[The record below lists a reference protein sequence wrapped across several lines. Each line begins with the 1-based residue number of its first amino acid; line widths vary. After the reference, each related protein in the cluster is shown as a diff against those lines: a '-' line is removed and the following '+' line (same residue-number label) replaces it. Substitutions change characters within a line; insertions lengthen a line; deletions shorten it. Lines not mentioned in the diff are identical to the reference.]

1 MKMAT
6 KSNSATIRCNRS
18 LRCRRNAL
26 RFCIPAGLVALLLLA
41 GTASGGALQPGFDQV
56 LVGTIDGAGDDRSRA
71 FGLALSDFNNDGKPD
86 IISGDTYGDIHLYL
100 VAGDGTF
107 TNNGITINQSYYD
120 AFSLV
125 SGDFDGDSF
134 ADFVLARTG
143 GDNPTN
149 SPYSYEGH
157 LHLYLGNGD
166 GTFQST
172 GFPQDGIKIG
182 EAGLDP
188 MSLAAG
194 DVDGDGDLDLISG
207 ERIGIGDDSTADIL
221 LWRNQAAQGSPLTFV
236 SEVIVQGVATLSE
249 DNPPYYPPNLY
260 LHAYGLALGDVTGDG
275 FPDLLVG
282 DKAHYLYIYQNNG
295 SGSFSPIRFNRITTR
310 PFAYDRLDPSSFNEG
325 MPLAVAD
332 VNGDGRLDILSGNTG
347 TDDAAVSL
355 WVHEGFDSEGLPVFT
370 KAGEIGGAGTDA
382 RGLAAGQLN
391 PLDDDADDVVFGN
404 FEGNLY
410 GLFPDTTDTDGDG
423 IIDDLDNA
431 PLHANA
437 PRIDMNTDG
446 GINHL
451 DQLDNDH
458 DGIGDPA
465 DDDDD
470 NDGVPDAADNA
481 PFVPNTDQADAD
493 EDGIGNVADPLYDVD
508 SDVDGVPDG
517 PRDPVLYAK
526 AQTAKARWARSDTH
540 FIIRI
545 DALSRAFQNEF
556 TQLMTDA
563 AILTPAAWETNK
575 FDSYN
580 GIGDAPAIPD
590 YQVSTNL
597 PGGMDCPI
605 TLAVVPRLIW
615 NAYGDPDPVNWIN
628 NRIDN
633 PNLEIS
639 QHGTYHYNNTPLG
652 DWKDMEDRNFYS
664 SESAGLT
671 LEENFQLLRVGKR
684 TLLGEYA
691 SDLWIL
697 DSGVDPV
704 NAPKI
709 DWSIAANPLIS
720 YAPPYN
726 TADTISREA
735 TAQLGFRAFSASV
748 SEEYGSLAP
757 FFSPE
762 GSHHEMFDQF
772 GMFHASA
779 DRQVNP
785 EAPDGMSYL
794 EFLQSITQTNGLNT
808 WLIEEV
814 EWCTRYCN
822 DLDRLATCTNAPG
835 GINRENNMV
844 DPDRWAKWLTLLE
857 YAKTTGE
864 VMTMGDYALA
874 MQLDNA
880 PTVPNPEQEDSDQN
894 GIGDVIDGA
903 TLSAAEVQIET
914 PGEATLMAILL
925 NGTGAPIP
933 GQTVFFFIDTD
944 DDGMEEEYTA
954 ITGVD
959 GIATVVVTVPG
970 GLGTVYYYRL
980 GWDGGLI
987 DAEDSSILRV
997 DPLTIVNLAFTF
1009 EGRFEV
1015 TAEGFDTNSTY
1026 RLVRWPDLLGSPDTV
1041 VSNFA
1046 PTGSTDTLID
1056 NNPPEIQAFYRVE
1069 GE

>member
-1 MKMAT
+1 MIHGGQPIKITT
-6 KSNSATIRCNRS
+6 KSNSTAVRHNRS
-18 LRCRRNAL
+18 LRRSQDVPRV
-26 RFCIPAGLVALLLLA
+26 CIPAGLAALLLLA
-41 GTASGGALQPGFDQV
+41 GTAPGSVLQPGFDQV

-71 FGLALSDFNNDGKPD
+71 FGLALADFNNDGKSD
-86 IISGDTYGDIHLYL
+86 IISGDTFGDIHLYL
-100 VAGDGTF
+100 GAGDGTY
-107 TNNGITINQSYYD
+107 TNNGIAINQSYHD
-120 AFSLV
+120 AYSLAAGDF
-125 SGDFDGDSF
+125 SGDGY

-149 SPYSYEGH
+149 SPYIYEGH
-157 LHLYLGNGD
+157 LHLYLGNSN

-172 GFPQDGIKIG
+172 GFPQSGIKIG

-194 DVDGDGDLDLISG
+194 DVDDDGDLDLVSG
-207 ERIGIGDDSTADIL
+207 ERIGTGADSSADIL
-221 LWRNQAAQGSPLTFV
+221 LWRNQAAQGNPLTFV
-236 SEVIVQGVATLSE
+236 SEVIDQGVATLSE
-249 DNPPYYPPNLY
+249 ENPPYYPPNLY

-295 SGSFSPIRFNRITTR
+295 SGSFSPIRFNRIETR
-310 PFAYDRLDPSSFNEG
+310 PFAYDRLDSTSFNEG
-325 MPLAVAD
+325 MPLALAD
-332 VNGDGRLDILSGNTG
+332 VNGDGLLDILSGNAG
-347 TDDAAVSL
+347 TNDGAISL
-355 WVHEGFDSEGLPVFT
+355 WVHEGFDSEGRPAFT
-370 KAGEIGGAGTDA
+370 KVGEIGSAGTDA

-423 IIDDLDNA
+423 IIDDIDNA

-470 NDGVPDAADNA
+470 NDDGVPDATDNA
-481 PFVPNTDQADAD
+481 PFVPNADQIDSD
-493 EDGIGNVADPLYDVD
+493 GDGIGDASDPLNDTD
-508 SDVDGVPDG
+508 SDGDGVTDG
-517 PRDPVLYAK
+517 PLDPALYAK
-526 AQTAKARWARSDTH
+526 AKAAKVRWSRSDTH

-545 DALSRAFQNEF
+545 DALSRLFQNEF
-556 TQLMTDA
+556 VQTFTDA
-563 AILTPAAWETNK
+563 AILDPVEWEVHK

-580 GIGDAPAIPD
+580 GLGDDPATAGYQIPAD
-590 YQVSTNL
+590 L
-597 PGGMDCPI
+597 AGGMDCPL
-605 TLAVVPRLIW
+605 TLVTIPKLLW
-615 NAYGDPDPVNWIN
+615 HSDPDPDPITWIN
-628 NRIDN
+628 ARIAN

-639 QHGTYHYNNTPLG
+639 QHGIYHANNTPLG
-652 DWKDMEDRNFYS
+652 DWKDMLDRNFYS

-671 LEENFQLLRVGKR
+671 LEENYQLLRIGKR

-691 SDLWIL
+691 HDQWIL
-697 DSGVDPV
+697 HSGVDPAT
-704 NAPKI
+704 APKI

-720 YAPPYN
+720 YAPPFN

-735 TAQLGFRAFSASV
+735 TAQLGFLAFSASIA
-748 SEEYGSLAP
+748 EESGSLAP

-762 GSHHEMFDQF
+762 GSHHEMIDQF

-779 DRQVNP
+779 DRQVDP

-814 EWCTRYCN
+814 EWSTRYCN
-822 DLDRLATCTNAPG
+822 DLDRLVSCTNAPG

-844 DPDRWAKWLTLLE
+844 DPNRWAKWLTLLE
-857 YAKTTGE
+857 YAKATGE

-880 PTVPNPEQEDSDQN
+880 PTVPNPDQEDIDQN

-954 ITGVD
+954 ITGAD
-959 GIATVVVTVPG
+959 GIATVVVTVSG

-987 DAEDSSILRV
+987 DAEDSSIVRV
-997 DPLTIVNLAFTF
+997 GPLTIINLGFTL
-1009 EGRFEV
+1009 EDRFEV
-1015 TAEGFDTNSTY
+1015 TTEGLDTNSTY
-1026 RLVRWPDLLGSPDTV
+1026 RLVRWPDLL
-1041 VSNFA
+1041 A
-1046 PTGSTDTLID
+1046 
-1056 NNPPEIQAFYRVE
+1056 
-1069 GE
+1069 